1 MSSPRADVSAPSRD
15 LVEAWRADRA
25 STDEVRRAYARFVER
40 QRPRRRPLRFVYW
53 VVVGSV
59 LGVGLA
65 QAATHAPWQAFGF
78 GTRVVQ
84 PQRVA
89 QRARAVSS
97 PGPPS
102 AVASSVEPVA
112 EAKAEAAPAPA
123 AAAPSTGL
131 ASSSVVAKA
140 AQIQEQWQRVSSAL
154 RANDFAT
161 ANRGLLE
168 IERSAPG
175 GEGDAAKL
183 ARAQLLLSHGR
194 AAEAT
199 GLLTSLSQRAQSEL
213 VRRKASEMLGQLNA
227 LHRSTGRLE
236 DTQQP

>member
-1 MSSPRADVSAPSRD
+1 MSSPRVDVSAPSRE

-25 STDEVRRAYARFVER
+25 SPDEVRRAYARFVE
-40 QRPRRRPLRFVYW
+40 RPRRRPLRFVYW

-65 QAATHAPWQAFGF
+65 QAATHAPWRAFGF
-78 GTRVVQ
+78 GTRVMQ
-84 PQRVA
+84 PQRA
-89 QRARAVSS
+89 A
-97 PGPPS
+97 PS
-102 AVASSVEPVA
+102 ARTVSPLPSAIASSVEPVVEA
-112 EAKAEAAPAPA
+112 EAEAAPAPA
-123 AAAPSTGL
+123 PAPPTAGL
-131 ASSSVVAKA
+131 ASSSVAAKA

-194 AAEAT
+194 TAEAT
-199 GLLTSLSQRAQSEL
+199 GLLTGLSLRAQSEL
-213 VRRKASEMLGQLNA
+213 VRRKASEMLVQMNA
-227 LHRSTGRLE
+227 PHRSTRQRE